1 MERAGIRCRLV
12 STDLLEGFLEKVFFP
27 RMSAM
32 GYLPK
37 DYRSPVREYPVPHS
51 PRDGPTPS
59 SAWVSCE
66 CGVARM

>member
-1 MERAGIRCRLV
+1 MGWERAGGAHRLV

-37 DYRSPVREYPVPHS
+37 DYRSPVRTLCLTHL
-51 PRDGPTPS
+51 GT
-59 SAWVSCE
+59 
-66 CGVARM
+66 